1 MWLPEWL
8 YERLPVLYLMAGMAC
23 LWLLGVSFATA
34 LSSLSL
40 CAAALLTHGVRR
52 HARRPPPRERRRAA
66 GRR

>member
-8 YERLPVLYLMAGMAC
+8 YGRLPVLYLLAAVVSP
-23 LWLLGVSFATA
+23 WILGVSFATT

-40 CAAALLTHGVRR
+40 FAAALLTHGSRR
-52 HARRPPPRERRRAA
+52 NARKSPPQRRRPA